1 VRWLSRHTGASVSVV
16 CRAVGV
22 SRSWFYYRR
31 TPRRPPA
38 GCRRPDVEA
47 TIQQILLERPATY
60 GYRRIL
66 GMLTRR
72 GLHTNWKTVW
82 RILRRRGWLSSTR
95 QRTLRPGRLHEGQVS
110 VPEPNRRWASDIT
123 SIKAWNGEK
132 GRLAVIV
139 DCADR
144 SVVAWRWARRLPSQE
159 LQEMVREAVFR
170 RFGHDPAQAR
180 GLEFLSDNGP
190 EYACQQLRAVLQGF
204 GMVVCR
210 TPHRS
215 PESNGLAEAFF
226 GSFKRDYVYQGEL
239 ESVEAVGL
247 QLPGWL
253 RDYNEVAPHSALGMQ
268 APAQFY
274 GDWLKSKLTEVPV
287 QK

>member
-1 VRWLSRHTGASVSVV
+1 VSLV
-16 CRAVGV
+16 CRAVEV
-22 SRSWFYYRR
+22 PRSWFYYRR
-31 TPRRPPA
+31 TPRRRTE

-47 TIQQILLERPATY
+47 AIQQILVERPATY

-66 GMLTRR
+66 GMLARR
-72 GLHTNWKTVW
+72 GIHANWKTVW
-82 RILRRRGWLSSTR
+82 RILQRRGWLSSTR
-95 QRTLRPGRLHEGQVS
+95 QRTRRPGRLHEGRVS

-123 SIKAWNGEK
+123 SIKTWNGEK

-144 SVVAWRWARRLPSQE
+144 SVVAWRWARRMPSQA

-170 RFGHDPAQAR
+170 RFGTDRAQAR

-190 EYACQQLRAVLQGF
+190 EYACKRLRTVLQGF

-210 TPHRS
+210 TPYRS

-239 ESVEAVGL
+239 ESVEEVGRK
-247 QLPGWL
+247 LPRWIQ
-253 RDYNEVAPHSALGMQ
+253 DYNAVAPHSALGMKS
-268 APAQFY
+268 PAQFY
-274 GDWLKSKLTEVPV
+274 GDWMRLKLTHVPV
-287 QK
+287 QN

>member
-1 VRWLSRHTGASVSVV
+1 MRWLTRATGASVSLV
-16 CRAVGV
+16 CQAVGRP
-22 SRSWFYYRR
+22 RSWFYYRR
-31 TPRRPPA
+31 QPRGKPER
-38 GCRRPDVEA
+38 CRRPDVEA
-47 TIQQILLERPATY
+47 AIQQILRERPATY

-72 GLHTNWKTVW
+72 GLHANWKTVW

-95 QRTLRPGRLHEGQVS
+95 QRTRRPGRLHEGHVS
-110 VPEPNRRWASDIT
+110 VLEPNRRWASDIT

-132 GRLAVIV
+132 GRLAVIL

-144 SVVAWRWARRLPSQE
+144 SVLAWRWARRMPSLVLQE
-159 LQEMVREAVFR
+159 LVREAVFR
-170 RFGHDPAQAR
+170 RFGSDRIRAQ

-190 EYACQQLRAVLQGF
+190 EYACQHLRAVLQGF

-210 TPHRS
+210 TPVRS

-226 GSFKRDYVYQGEL
+226 GSFKRDYVYQGAL
-239 ESVEAVGL
+239 ESFEAVGR
-247 QLPGWL
+247 QLPGWMQ
-253 RDYNEVAPHSALGMQ
+253 DYNEVAPHSALGMRS
-268 APAQFY
+268 PAQWY
-274 GDWLKSKLTEVPV
+274 GDWRTSQLTLGPV